1 MQSINVSRAD
11 GIVTVTLDRPAKK
24 NAVSKSMWAELLAA
38 FHEIASRADD
48 RVVVVTGA
56 GSDFSAGGD
65 MVDARDDAPPERQLP
80 TMRVAGATAIA
91 LHRLP
96 QPTIAKV
103 RGVAFGA
110 GCNLALGCD
119 LVLAGASARFSEV
132 FIQRGL
138 SLDCG
143 GSWLLPRRLGMHRAK
158 ELAFFGEILSAEDA
172 FDLGLLNR
180 VVPDGELD
188 DVVDGYVQRLLQ
200 AAPIALAQTK
210 RLLNN
215 AMNVTL
221 QQAVDDEAAAQ
232 TLNFST
238 TRTAAL
244 VGNFAQQRAA
254 AVSQH

>member
-1 MQSINVSRAD
+1 
-11 GIVTVTLDRPAKK
+11 VTAP
-24 NAVSKSMWAELLAA
+24 
-38 FHEIASRADD
+38 FHEIAGRSDG

-56 GSDFSAGGD
+56 GTDFSAGGD
-65 MVDARDDAPPERQLP
+65 MLDARDDGAPERQLP
-80 TMRVAGATAIA
+80 TMRLAGATAIA

-96 QPTIAKV
+96 QPVIAKV

-119 LVLAGASARFSEV
+119 LVVAAASARFSEI
-132 FIQRGL
+132 FILRGL

-143 GSWLLPRRLGMHRAK
+143 GSWLLPRRMGTHRAK
-158 ELAFFGEILSAEDA
+158 ELAFFGEILSADDA
-172 FDLGLLNR
+172 FDLSLLNR
-180 VVPDGELD
+180 VVPDDELD
-188 DVVDGYVQRLLQ
+188 EVVDAYVRRPLQ

-210 RLLNN
+210 QLLNN

-238 TRTAAL
+238 TQDRRAGERIRPTAKVCSPIRL
-244 VGNFAQQRAA
+244 TSVELNRL
-254 AVSQH
+254 